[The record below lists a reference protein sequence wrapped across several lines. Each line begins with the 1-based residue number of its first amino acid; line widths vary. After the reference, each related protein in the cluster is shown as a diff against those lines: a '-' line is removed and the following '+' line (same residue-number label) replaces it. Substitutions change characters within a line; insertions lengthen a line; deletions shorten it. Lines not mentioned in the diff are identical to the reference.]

1 MNGVTLGHM
10 WGAIFDSDINAIIS
24 GFALMNG
31 AVVGSGHVVSRKN
44 ANMFIKFM
52 TAISPMS
59 FTLELY
65 FRRILSKNV
74 A

>member
-44 ANMFIKFM
+44 ANMFIKFQYFV
-52 TAISPMS
+52 IVLDH
-59 FTLELY
+59 LELP
-65 FRRILSKNV
+65 KD
-74 A
+74 